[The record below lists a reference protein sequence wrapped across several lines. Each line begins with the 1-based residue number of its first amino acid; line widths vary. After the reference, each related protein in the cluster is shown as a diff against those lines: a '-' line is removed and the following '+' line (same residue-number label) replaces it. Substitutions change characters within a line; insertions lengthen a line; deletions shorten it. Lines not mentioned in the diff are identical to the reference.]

1 MVLAAFMIALAVL
14 AGLMVCCAAA
24 RWWHVAV
31 ILLGALPLFPLI
43 ARSLT
48 GDLSRDLP
56 EATFAAG
63 AEGKDQIIL
72 VSAYATI
79 AVAIRRRTSRS
90 GSTPAP
96 IPRTCRPPCKMPATN
111 ADARAAQA

>member
-14 AGLMVCCAAA
+14 AGLTVWCAVA

-43 ARSLT
+43 ARTLT

-56 EATFAAG
+56 EGTFAAG

-79 AVAIRRRTSRS
+79 AVAIMAAALLFWIVRVVLRR
-90 GSTPAP
+90 AP
-96 IPRTCRPPCKMPATN
+96 
-111 ADARAAQA
+111 RAGTGR

>member
-14 AGLMVCCAAA
+14 AGLTVWCAVA

-31 ILLGALPLFPLI
+31 ILLGALLLFPLI
-43 ARSLT
+43 ARTLT

-56 EATFAAG
+56 EGTFAA
-63 AEGKDQIIL
+63 APRAKDQIIL

-79 AVAIRRRTSRS
+79 AVAIMAAALLFWIVRAALRR
-90 GSTPAP
+90 A
-96 IPRTCRPPCKMPATN
+96 
-111 ADARAAQA
+111 ARAGAGR

>member
-14 AGLMVCCAAA
+14 AGLTVWCAVA

-31 ILLGALPLFPLI
+31 ILLGALLLFPLI
-43 ARSLT
+43 ARTLT

-56 EATFAAG
+56 EGTFAAG

-72 VSAYATI
+72 VS
-79 AVAIRRRTSRS
+79 VAIMAAALLFWIVRAVLRR
-90 GSTPAP
+90 A
-96 IPRTCRPPCKMPATN
+96 
-111 ADARAAQA
+111 ARAGTGR

>member
-14 AGLMVCCAAA
+14 AGLTVWCAVA

-31 ILLGALPLFPLI
+31 ILLGAPLLFPLI
-43 ARSLT
+43 ARTLT

-56 EATFAAG
+56 EGAFAAG

-79 AVAIRRRTSRS
+79 AVAIMAAALLFWIVRVVLRR
-90 GSTPAP
+90 A
-96 IPRTCRPPCKMPATN
+96 
-111 ADARAAQA
+111 ARAGTGR